1 MRTNG
6 LSMKESASG
15 KELFNAT
22 DRSHWLSVP
31 LRFAFNIKKG
41 SENCQT
47 QILFGPYVAVGLGG
61 TTTIKNTETGIKDS
75 SLGSFDK
82 NGFYDRRFDVG
93 LNVGVNFI
101 IKRHF
106 IVGLFGE
113 LGFVPLGNDMTH
125 TIGGAFASAYTFNI
139 GAGLNIGYRF

>member
-1 MRTNG
+1 MKKICLFAILLMAALGAAAETHVSIVAAPQFDDRIGVRAGLDADFSIGNSKFSFVPGLYWSMRTNG

-82 NGFYDRRFDVG
+82 NGF
-93 LNVGVNFI
+93 
-101 IKRHF
+101 
-106 IVGLFGE
+106 
-113 LGFVPLGNDMTH
+113 
-125 TIGGAFASAYTFNI
+125 
-139 GAGLNIGYRF
+139 